1 MDGLIESAALEQ
13 LVRFLGRLDEAE
25 DDQKQGVYNI
35 MSIIENLSELQP
47 LSLETVCEKTEL
59 IDWLLKR
66 LKVKAFDANKLYASE
81 VLSIICQVMALPC
94 RVWGV
99 GSWVVPV
106 GRCLFRWK
114 SARFCRSAPH
124 VGPRDSLQSFGALH
138 PAPLRRVAS

>member
-1 MDGLIESAALEQ
+1 VDGLIESAALEQ

-81 VLSIICQVMALPC
+81 VLSIICQVM
-94 RVWGV
+94 
-99 GSWVVPV
+99 PV
-106 GRCLFRWK
+106 EQWLFRWK
-114 SARFCRSAPH
+114 SARFRRISLP
-124 VGPRDSLQSFGALH
+124 GPVPRTSCLATRAGFRNPTTCTLLPFSSESNARYL
-138 PAPLRRVAS
+138 